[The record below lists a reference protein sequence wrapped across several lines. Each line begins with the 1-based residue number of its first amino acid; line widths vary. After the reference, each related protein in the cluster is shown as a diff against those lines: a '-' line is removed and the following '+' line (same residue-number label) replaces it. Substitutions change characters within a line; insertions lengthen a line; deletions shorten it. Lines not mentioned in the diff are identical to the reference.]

1 MECGQRGRLIPFF
14 VDDADF
20 VALQGFARGTRQRE
34 SVVYIGGA
42 EFRRAA
48 PPIRLEQGGHAE

>member
-1 MECGQRGRLIPFF
+1 